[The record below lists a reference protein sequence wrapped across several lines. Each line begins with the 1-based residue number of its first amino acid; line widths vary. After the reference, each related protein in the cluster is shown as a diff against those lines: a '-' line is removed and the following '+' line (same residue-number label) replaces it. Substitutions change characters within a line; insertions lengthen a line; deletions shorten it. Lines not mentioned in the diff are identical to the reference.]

1 MSPRVQVVGSYLS
14 PYVRKVLA
22 CLDLKGLDYEIDP
35 IGAFHG
41 RRSIHRVALRRI
53 PLLITDRPRR
63 ACCEPR
69 PPRGACVRA
78 CGCRAQA

>member
-41 RRSIHRVALRRI
+41 RRSIHRAALRRI
-53 PLLITDRPRR
+53 PVLIADGPRR
-63 ACCEPR
+63 
-69 PPRGACVRA
+69 GVLRA
-78 CGCRAQA
+78 